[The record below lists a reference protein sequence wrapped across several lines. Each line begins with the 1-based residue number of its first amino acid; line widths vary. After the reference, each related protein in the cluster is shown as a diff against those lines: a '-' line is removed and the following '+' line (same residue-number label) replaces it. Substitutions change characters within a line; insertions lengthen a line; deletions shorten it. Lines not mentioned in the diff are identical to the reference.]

1 MIQPDLEEDMFL
13 AEWFR
18 TKVRENKSFAQN
30 LYAALCN
37 NEFQKLEVVPILK
50 EETWSCSWRA
60 AGGIVSRLRKEGD
73 YMDWYCSGMGGFAT
87 MDDDPDEYLTKN
99 GYVPESKVTDEIEK
113 DLRILGWQVVK
124 SD

>member
-1 MIQPDLEEDMFL
+1 
-13 AEWFR
+13 
-18 TKVRENKSFAQN
+18 
-30 LYAALCN
+30 
-37 NEFQKLEVVPILK
+37 
-50 EETWSCSWRA
+50 
-60 AGGIVSRLRKEGD
+60 
-73 YMDWYCSGMGGFAT
+73 MDWYCSGMGGFAT